1 MANST
6 PIARED
12 HWSRPVAMA
21 PDGQWLSLREV
32 IEEEPA
38 RFSFIQLTPDQQSEL
53 VAERIRQR
61 PKFDVG
67 ILGLGVLSK
76 KRAIN
81 EVQAR
86 TRVGRTLIEVEQ
98 RMIARLIKRAIEGNL
113 KYANWK
119 MEDTMMQRLL

>member
-1 MANST
+1 MEDNT
-6 PIARED
+6 PMTRED

-32 IEEEPA
+32 IDEEPA
-38 RFSFIQLTPDQQSEL
+38 RFSFAQLSREQQSEL

-67 ILGLGVLSK
+67 IPGLGVLSK

-81 EVQAR
+81 EVRAR
-86 TRVGRTLIEVEQ
+86 TPTGRTLIEVEQ
-98 RMIARLIKRAIEGNL
+98 RMIALLIKRAHEGTL
-113 KYANWK
+113 
-119 MEDTMMQRLL
+119 

>member
-6 PIARED
+6 PITRED

-113 KYANWK
+113 
-119 MEDTMMQRLL
+119 

>member
-1 MANST
+1 MANSA
-6 PIARED
+6 PITRED

-86 TRVGRTLIEVEQ
+86 TRVGLTLIEVEQ

-113 KYANWK
+113 
-119 MEDTMMQRLL
+119 

>member
-1 MANST
+1 MANSA
-6 PIARED
+6 PITRED

-32 IEEEPA
+32 VEEEPA
-38 RFSFIQLTPDQQSEL
+38 RFSFIQLTLDQQSEL

-86 TRVGRTLIEVEQ
+86 TRIGRTLIEVEQ
-98 RMIARLIKRAIEGNL
+98 RMIARLIK
-113 KYANWK
+113 KYTIPW
-119 MEDTMMQRLL
+119 RLL

>member
-1 MANST
+1 MANSA
-6 PIARED
+6 PITRED

-32 IEEEPA
+32 VEEEPA

-53 VAERIRQR
+53 VAERIQQR
-61 PKFDVG
+61 PKFDFG

-86 TRVGRTLIEVEQ
+86 TRIGCTLIEVEQ
-98 RMIARLIKRAIEGNL
+98 RMIARLIKRAREGNL
-113 KYANWK
+113 
-119 MEDTMMQRLL
+119 

>member
-1 MANST
+1 MTNNAPMT
-6 PIARED
+6 RED

-21 PDGQWLSLREV
+21 PDGQWISLREV
-32 IEEEPA
+32 IEDEPA
-38 RFSFIQLTPDQQSEL
+38 RLSFIQLDPEQKSEL

-98 RMIARLIKRAIEGNL
+98 RMIARLIERAREGNL
-113 KYANWK
+113 
-119 MEDTMMQRLL
+119 